1 MLLIVPGIVK
11 YLAYSQAYF
20 IYKNQPKLTPNQC
33 TEASQELVDGH
44 KRELLLLK
52 LSFLGWFL
60 LSLVT
65 LGLGFIWI
73 ILLQWDNG

>member
-20 IYKNQPKLTPNQC
+20 IYKDHPKLTPNQC
-33 TEASQELVDGH
+33 TEASQELLDGH